1 MCINYHI
8 HWFCDHIVPLDDE
21 PLKRTTYCTTYLATK
36 AKANPTASVTCPLGL
51 TDEEFKSDE
60 VCPACAA
67 RFLGLTERAR
77 GRMAARRAGVLVDE
91 MDEDVTESRQEVD
104 AWLAK
109 QKQIQERVEA
119 VLLMLEKGMIDGGV
133 LVEWFRQIGLP

>member
-1 MCINYHI
+1 
-8 HWFCDHIVPLDDE
+8 
-21 PLKRTTYCTTYLATK
+21 
-36 AKANPTASVTCPLGL
+36 
-51 TDEEFKSDE
+51 
-60 VCPACAA
+60 
-67 RFLGLTERAR
+67 
-77 GRMAARRAGVLVDE
+77 MAARRAGVLVDE